1 MFGSGYLS
9 LKAIEMQV
17 ALPRTVDAA
26 KMQEQLMQR
35 GQLMN
40 EQANMKVHEEEV
52 KQRTTVVKQEH
63 KDNAEFKKHGGNP
76 EQPAKEKKER
86 LKKTNQP
93 LSNPHPYKGNFIDY
107 SG

>member
-1 MFGSGYLS
+1 LEVVEMS
-9 LKAIEMQV
+9 LKAIEMQI

-40 EQANMKVHEEEV
+40 EQANMKVHEEER

-63 KDNAEFKKHGGNP
+63 KDNAGFTKHGGNP
-76 EQPAKEKKER
+76 NQPTKEKKDR
-86 LKKTNQP
+86 QKKTNHP
-93 LSNPHPYKGNFIDY
+93 FSDTHPYKGNFIDY